1 MQKCYC
7 KVPHGNIHNNGIM
20 CRHNGKFKETMFC
33 SADEWCTGPFTQ
45 ETAISLTATGALC
58 EKGNRLRIK

>member
-1 MQKCYC
+1 
-7 KVPHGNIHNNGIM
+7 M

-45 ETAISLTATGALC
+45 ENAISLTATGALC
-58 EKGNRLRIK
+58 EKGNRLRIKWSI